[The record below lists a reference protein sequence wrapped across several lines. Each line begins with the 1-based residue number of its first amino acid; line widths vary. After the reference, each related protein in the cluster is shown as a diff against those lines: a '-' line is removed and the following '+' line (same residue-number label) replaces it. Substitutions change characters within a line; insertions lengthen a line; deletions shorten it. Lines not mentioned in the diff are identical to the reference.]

1 MLASVPLSRRSMLS
15 NEVRVPDVPRGEAVI
30 VGRYSEKTPK
40 VALINP
46 EDLAMLEDSYDLLK
60 RIEDLGE
67 LPVDELTLKT
77 LAVEDRPDAESITDP
92 SAIAAILN
100 L

>member
-1 MLASVPLSRRSMLS
+1 MLS
-15 NEVRVPDVPRGEAVI
+15 NEVRVPDVPRGEVVI

-46 EDLAMLEDSYDLLK
+46 EDLAMLEDSYNLLK
-60 RIEDLGE
+60 RIEELGE
-67 LPVDELTLKT
+67 LAVDELTLKT
-77 LAVEDRPDAESITDP
+77 LAVEDLPDAESVTDP
-92 SAIAAILN
+92 STIAAILD

>member
-1 MLASVPLSRRSMLS
+1 MLS
-15 NEVRVPDVPRGEAVI
+15 NEVRVPDVPRGEVVI

-46 EDLAMLEDSYDLLK
+46 EDLAMLEDSYNLLK
-60 RIEDLGE
+60 RIEELGE

-77 LAVEDRPDAESITDP
+77 LAVEDRSDPESITDP
-92 SAIAAILN
+92 SVIAAILN

>member
-1 MLASVPLSRRSMLS
+1 VLS
-15 NEVRVPDVPRGEAVI
+15 NEVRVPEVPRGEVVM

-46 EDLAMLEDSYDLLK
+46 EDLAMLEDAHELLST
-60 RIEDLGE
+60 ITLEDV
-67 LPVDELTLKT
+67 PVDELTVKT
-77 LAVEDRPDAESITDP
+77 LATEDSPEPESITDP
-92 SAIAAILN
+92 AAIAAILG

>member
-1 MLASVPLSRRSMLS
+1 MLS
-15 NEVRVPDVPRGEAVI
+15 NKVRVPDVPRGEVVI

-46 EDLAMLEDSYDLLK
+46 EDLAMLEDSYNLIK
-60 RIEDLGE
+60 RIEELGE

>member
-1 MLASVPLSRRSMLS
+1 MLS
-15 NEVRVPDVPRGEAVI
+15 NEVRVPDVPRGEVVI

-46 EDLAMLEDSYDLLK
+46 EDLAMLEDSHNLLK
-60 RIEDLGE
+60 RIAELEE

-77 LAVEDRPDAESITDP
+77 LAIEDRADAESITDP
-92 SAIAAILN
+92 SAIAAILD